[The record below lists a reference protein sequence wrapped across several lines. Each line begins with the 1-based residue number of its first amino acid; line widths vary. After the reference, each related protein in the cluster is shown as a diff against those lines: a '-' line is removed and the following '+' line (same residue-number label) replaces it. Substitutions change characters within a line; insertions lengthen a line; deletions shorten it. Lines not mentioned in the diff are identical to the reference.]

1 MMNELVY
8 DIEVL
13 ENALIAFEEGASDEK
28 RAALFSLERLVKQK
42 QALIDSYEKELAEDV
57 CLKS

>member
-28 RAALFSLERLVKQK
+28 RAALFSLERLVMQK
-42 QALIDSYEKELAEDV
+42 QALIDSYEKEFAESV
-57 CLKS
+57 

>member
-13 ENALIAFEEGASDEK
+13 ENALIAFEEGAGDEK
-28 RAALFSLERLVKQK
+28 RTALFSLERLIMQK
-42 QALIDSYEKELAEDV
+42 QALIDSYEKEFAEDV
-57 CLKS
+57 